1 MHEMSNEHE
10 LDDEILAHAAGGG
23 GKQIDKT
30 VVPPHPDPVFDMSAV
45 PTVGNFSQHYLDN
58 VQ

>member
-1 MHEMSNEHE
+1 MSNEHE
-10 LDDEILAHAAGGG
+10 LDDEILAQAAGGG

-30 VVPPHPDPVFDMSAV
+30 VVPPHPDPVFDMSTV